1 MKFLEFSFLYN
12 FLYML
17 IKCAQRTGELHDK
30 GFILFKI
37 KNKIKLS
44 TRLKKVVIIMFTM
57 NSTRPFITILELRNN
72 SFNYHNL
79 FFELPS

>member
-1 MKFLEFSFLYN
+1 
-12 FLYML
+12 ML
-17 IKCAQRTGELHDK
+17 IKCAQRTRELHDK
-30 GFILFKI
+30 GFIIIYLLFKI

-44 TRLKKVVIIMFTM
+44 TRLKKVVIIMYTM
-57 NSTRPFITILELRNN
+57 NSTRPFITILELHNN